1 MASAAFLALRPTAPA
16 VAAAIASGVEGA
28 GQQSDEQ
35 HTFPI
40 PAAFAPHLV
49 EQPGA
54 SLDRVLHV
62 LLNLDGP
69 LNTLQEAGGVQE
81 PRR

>member
-1 MASAAFLALRPTAPA
+1 MASAAFRALRPTTPA
-16 VAAAIASGVEGA
+16 VAAAIASGVEGT

-40 PAAFAPHLV
+40 PAALAPHLV
-49 EQPGA
+49 EQ
-54 SLDRVLHV
+54 LDESFDADLHV

-69 LNTLQEAGGVQE
+69 LNTLQEAGGAQD

>member
-1 MASAAFLALRPTAPA
+1 MASAAFLALRPKTPA

-49 EQPGA
+49 EQ
-54 SLDRVLHV
+54 LDESVDADLHV

-69 LNTLQEAGGVQE
+69 LNTLHEAGGVQD